1 MKYSIKYI
9 FSKETFKYVL
19 VVNRFCERG
28 GNTLIGGLNMAK
40 KKEDIFE
47 VFFRRKPAMIL
58 MALRKNTRNRYGSVL
73 AKEVD
78 CTYSHAVK
86 ILQEMEKAKLVNFEK
101 HGRIKSIE
109 LTDSGNRIAEH
120 IEKIKDLL

>member
-1 MKYSIKYI
+1 
-9 FSKETFKYVL
+9 
-19 VVNRFCERG
+19 
-28 GNTLIGGLNMAK
+28 MAK
-40 KKEDIFE
+40 KGKDIFE

-58 MALRKNTRNRYGSVL
+58 VALRASSRNKYGSVL

-101 HGRIKSIE
+101 QGRIKVIK
-109 LTDSGNRIAEH
+109 LTDQGTKIAEN
-120 IEKIKDLL
+120 IERIRDLL